1 MTRTSKMAL
10 VSLLAVAVVGF
21 SVSAVTPAQA
31 RSGLGP
37 ARPTSQ
43 FMMNNGSQ
51 FHANTRGETRIQYSC
66 ALGGYCHKPAE
77 TYSVHAEPGTFWHAI
92 SICDYLEGTGISC
105 VGDPT
110 YSDD

>member
-1 MTRTSKMAL
+1 MAL
-10 VSLLAVAVVGF
+10 ISLAAVAVVAF

-31 RSGLGP
+31 RSGLTG
-37 ARPTSQ
+37 RPTTL
-43 FMMNNGSQ
+43 FMMKVGSQ
-51 FHANTRGETRIQYSC
+51 FNDNTRGETRIQYSC

-92 SICDYLEGTGISC
+92 SICDHLEGTGISC